1 MNTTH
6 SKTRS
11 KKGFNIVELIIVVIV
26 IAILTAITV
35 VGYNLVRAN
44 AIDTAVKTEAK
55 ASASA
60 LETYRNGQSA
70 YPTNCATAGAKVGT
84 GRTLTCNVSANGQ
97 NFCASV
103 TQGSVS
109 YVTSNL
115 AQTPVLGS
123 CSGTESVP
131 VGTEFTEVSTGEGT
145 SCGIAGGKAY
155 CWGVNWGG
163 MLGNGSMSDSLVP
176 EAVVDTGVLAG
187 KTVTDIAVGDAH
199 GCAVAS
205 GQAFCWGEGSRGQL
219 GNGALNDSLV
229 PVAVSTA
236 GVLAGKT
243 VTKIAVNGDQTCLIA
258 NGLPYCMGDTYNG
271 ALGNGVLVRTS
282 VSSPVAVTAT
292 GVLAGKTVTD
302 ISVGGYYAYNACV
315 IASGQAFCWGSNGWG
330 SLGNGT
336 TTNSAVPV
344 AVSTAGVLAG
354 KTVTAIDIYE
364 YQTCAVAN
372 GQAYCWGGNGSSQL
386 GNNSTTDSYVPVAV
400 YTGGVLAGKTVTSIS
415 PGDYFSCAIA
425 DGKPYCWG
433 DNQGNLGNGTTVDSM
448 VPVAV
453 NVSGVLAGRTAVAIS
468 SGYNHVCVLAD
479 SRVSCWGDSVNW
491 WPGSLGNGS
500 SSGSTTP
507 TALAPLH

>member
-1 MNTTH
+1 MNTLH
-6 SKTRS
+6 SSQT
-11 KKGFNIVELIIVVIV
+11 KKGFSLVEVIIVIVV
-26 IAILTAITV
+26 IAILAAITV
-35 VGYNLVRAN
+35 VAYNFVRAD
-44 AIDTAVKTEAK
+44 AIDTALKTETK
-55 ASASA
+55 TSASA
-60 LETYRNGQSA
+60 LEVYRIGQNI
-70 YPTNCATAGAKVGT
+70 YPSNCATADVKVGS
-84 GRTLTCNVSANGQ
+84 GRTLTCNVATSGQ
-97 NFCASV
+97 SFCV
-103 TQGSVS
+103 SVS
-109 YVTSNL
+109 QGAQSYVASNL
-115 AQTPVLGS
+115 AQTPVAGK

-131 VGTEFTEVSTGEGT
+131 VGTEFTAISTGEGT
-145 SCGIAGGKAY
+145 SCGVAGGKAY

-163 MLGNGSMSDSLVP
+163 MLGNGTTSDSLVP
-176 EAVVDTGVLAG
+176 QAVVDTGVLAG

-205 GQAFCWGEGSRGQL
+205 GQAYCWGEGSAGQL

-229 PVAVSTA
+229 PVAVSTS

-258 NGLPYCMGDTYNG
+258 NGQAYCMGDTYNG
-271 ALGNGVLVRTS
+271 ALGNGVTVRTK

-302 ISVGGYYAYNACV
+302 IAVGGYYAYNACV
-315 IASGQAFCWGSNGWG
+315 VASGQAFCWGSNGFG
-330 SLGNGT
+330 SLGTGNT
-336 TTNSAVPV
+336 TISGVPV

-354 KTVTAIDIYE
+354 KTVTDIDIYE
-364 YQTCAVAN
+364 YQACAVAN

-400 YTGGVLAGKTVTSIS
+400 NTAGVLAGKTVTSIS
-415 PGDYFSCAIA
+415 AGDYFSCAIA
-425 DGKPYCWG
+425 SGKPYCWG

-453 NVSGVLAGRTAVAIS
+453 DVTGALAGKTAISIS
-468 SGYNHVCVLAD
+468 SGYNHVCALAD
-479 SRVSCWGDSVNW
+479 NRVSCWGDSVNW

-507 TALAPLH
+507 TSLAPLQ